1 MKLTIKT
8 AASAMAVTIALGSA
22 SGAFAKAH
30 DQGQADGAPLD
41 FPGGTGAFV
50 QTLDKG
56 ISSLQNNGQ
65 RGATASANK
74 GENRVEPVVG
84 NGRNNEPD

>member
-1 MKLTIKT
+1 MKFTLRT
-8 AASAMAVTIALGSA
+8 AASAMAVTMALGSA

-30 DQGQADGAPLD
+30 DQGVADGTPLD

-50 QTLDKG
+50 QTLDQG
-56 ISSLQNNGQ
+56 VSSLQNDGQ
-65 RGATASANK
+65 RGATASTNQ

-84 NGRNNEPD
+84 ANEPD

>member
-1 MKLTIKT
+1 MNVTIKT
-8 AASAMAVTIALGSA
+8 VASAMAVTIALGSA
-22 SGAFAKAH
+22 SGALAKAH

-56 ISSLQNNGQ
+56 VSGGQNKGQ
-65 RGATASANK
+65 RGETASSNK
-74 GENRVEPVVG
+74 GANRVNPVVG
-84 NGRNNEPD
+84 NGNNDEPD